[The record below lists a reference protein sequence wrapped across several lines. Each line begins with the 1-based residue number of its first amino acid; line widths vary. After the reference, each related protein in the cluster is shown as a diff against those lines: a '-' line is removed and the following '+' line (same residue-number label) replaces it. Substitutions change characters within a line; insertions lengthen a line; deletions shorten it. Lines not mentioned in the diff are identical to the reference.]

1 MLVVI
6 VRAGYHNPELVA
18 EYVWILLSNVAVGR
32 SGGIRT
38 RKERNFDT
46 WPLLARWHLL
56 VGRHLLIGRPLLAR
70 RLLMFGMVGVVFIVG
85 RGQDDVLDMFPLLVG
100 YLAPAHF
107 RVLR

>member
-6 VRAGYHNPELVA
+6 VRAGYHNPELVV

-56 VGRHLLIGRPLLAR
+56 IGRPLLAR
-70 RLLMFGMVGVVFIVG
+70 RLLMFGMVGVVLIVG